1 MSCPIEFGDDGVNA
15 IAQIK
20 QLPTS
25 ALLVGDDPINAG
37 PQLLLAHPADGRC
50 LLAHSAKVAVIALDL
65 KAKISLRRNS
75 PNSLAMLT
83 AMRAPQPQKRIP
95 SSLLTWR

>member
-1 MSCPIEFGDDGVNA
+1 
-15 IAQIK
+15 
-20 QLPTS
+20 
-25 ALLVGDDPINAG
+25 
-37 PQLLLAHPADGRC
+37 
-50 LLAHSAKVAVIALDL
+50 VIALDL